1 MQIKSS
7 PILYFLTLNIVCNL
21 VGFFCLFGFFPQM
34 KQYVSLAK
42 WCVNHEPG
50 EQPAPCGCMGGL
62 RWCRLR
68 DAWVVE
74 LSLCDLH
81 HAEI

>member
-1 MQIKSS
+1 
-7 PILYFLTLNIVCNL
+7 
-21 VGFFCLFGFFPQM
+21 M

-50 EQPAPCGCMGGL
+50 EQPVPCGCMGGL